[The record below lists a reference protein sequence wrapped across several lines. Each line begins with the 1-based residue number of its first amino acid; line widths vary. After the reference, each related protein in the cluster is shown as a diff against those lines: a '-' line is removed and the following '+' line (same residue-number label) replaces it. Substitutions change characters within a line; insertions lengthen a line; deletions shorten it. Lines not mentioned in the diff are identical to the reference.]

1 MRYMARI
8 GLLPQPLPQKHRD
21 PLDRLRAPPPRPSA
35 RSVGW
40 TQRNR
45 AGPAAPDSPA
55 AAAALGAVLWQH
67 QQPMREEV
75 VDAHVQNML
84 LMKRDD
90 ANASRPDSRVIV
102 DALRG
107 LGLQIRAT
115 FSISLCTGSTQMTR
129 RSTW

>member
-1 MRYMARI
+1 MRYTARI

-21 PLDRLRAPPPRPSA
+21 PPDRLRAPPPRPSA

-40 TQRNR
+40 RQRNH

-55 AAAALGAVLWQH
+55 AATALGAVLWQH

-90 ANASRPDSRVIV
+90 ANASGRT
-102 DALRG
+102 RG
-107 LGLQIRAT
+107 
-115 FSISLCTGSTQMTR
+115 
-129 RSTW
+129 